1 MARPAVKAVTG
12 MVVAIFWNRSSV
24 TESELANVVVAR
36 AVAAV
41 VRKTVVVADVAT
53 VAEVKF

>member
-1 MARPAVKAVTG
+1 